1 MLVLMGKRVS
11 MCQGLN
17 HFSGCL
23 HHFVL
28 AKLATS
34 SIRVCLSMVQHTS
47 RTASLGTVEYMT
59 KIMPLFTENA
69 PVYCLL
75 YNCTSHIYINLKR
88 EIGLFGDQTN
98 LPGPGTN
105 ISTSPLA
112 PTSEFLKKGL
122 SGKYILIF
130 TWQMGKLIF
139 WTLNTFFIV
148 NGPNTQEYSSNS
160 TKLKRKWFSNLQIH
174 DKQYMPI

>member
-11 MCQGLN
+11 MYQGLN

-34 SIRVCLSMVQHTS
+34 SIRDGLSMVQHIS
-47 RTASLGTVEYMT
+47 RTASLGTVECMT

-75 YNCTSHIYINLKR
+75 YNCISHIYINLKR

-98 LPGPGTN
+98 LPGQLHRIYLRYN
-105 ISTSPLA
+105 FLNNWSS
-112 PTSEFLKKGL
+112 SEALLLSCWQLNVQWNMPRMALLYIFNVLTHSSLRELGL
-122 SGKYILIF
+122 SADWAHI
-130 TWQMGKLIF
+130 
-139 WTLNTFFIV
+139 
-148 NGPNTQEYSSNS
+148 
-160 TKLKRKWFSNLQIH
+160 
-174 DKQYMPI
+174 QY